1 MEDIDFLNAFRY
13 PDVFC
18 HFNYENFQF
27 LKAIKQVVLLD

>member
-13 PDVFC
+13 PDVLC
-18 HFNYENFQF
+18 NFNYEDFLF